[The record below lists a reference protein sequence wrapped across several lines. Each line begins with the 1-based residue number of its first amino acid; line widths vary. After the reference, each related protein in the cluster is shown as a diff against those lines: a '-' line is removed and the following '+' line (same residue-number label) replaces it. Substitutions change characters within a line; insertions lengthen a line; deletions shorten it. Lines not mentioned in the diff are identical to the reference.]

1 MLKPYKVQ
9 GYSEL
14 MNAEMNCVSAEQAS
28 EIYEMMMNSDCY
40 HSGDVSDNFTGEL
53 YAYFYKEADGNGVK
67 LTTWSAFE

>member
-28 EIYEMMMNSDCY
+28 EIYEMMLNADCY
-40 HSGDVSDNFTGEL
+40 HSGNIVDNLTGEV
-53 YAYFYKEADGNGVK
+53 YAYFEKSVDGNGIRVE
-67 LTTWSAFE
+67 TWTAFA